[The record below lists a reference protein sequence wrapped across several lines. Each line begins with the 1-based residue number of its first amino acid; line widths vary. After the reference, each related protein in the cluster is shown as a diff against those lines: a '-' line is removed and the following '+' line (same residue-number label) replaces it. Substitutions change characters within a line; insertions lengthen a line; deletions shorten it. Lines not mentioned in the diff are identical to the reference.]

1 MKIGIV
7 GCGTV
12 GRAVEQLFAGR
23 AEITAWDVAF
33 DNAYPAA
40 ELSVCDCVFVC
51 VPTPPTKEGSAD
63 LNFVHEALSR
73 LPAARVILKSTVPPG
88 TTSALAKE
96 YKKELCYW
104 PEYISES
111 TYFNP
116 FFGDRI
122 ESVPFVILGG
132 APKNRT
138 WALSILQSILG
149 PTRRYFQCSEL
160 EAELIKYTEN
170 AFFAA
175 KVTFANEMQRVCAAH
190 GADWNIV
197 REGWILDPRVT
208 PMHTLAF
215 ENDPGFD
222 GKCLP
227 KDLSA
232 IVSSAV
238 RNGYEPA
245 FLKEVLRSNARFRC
259 EDMEQGDV

>member
-12 GRAVEQLFAGR
+12 GKAVERLFGGY
-23 AEITAWDVAF
+23 AEITVWDIAF
-33 DNAYPAA
+33 ESAYPAE
-40 ELSVCDCVFVC
+40 ELSACDCVFLC
-51 VPTPPTKEGSAD
+51 VPTPSKKDGTAD
-63 LNFVHEALSR
+63 LSNVRDALAR
-73 LPAARVILKSTVPPG
+73 LPNTRVILKSTVPPG
-88 TTSALAKE
+88 STCGLAE
-96 YKKELCYW
+96 EFGKELCYW

-111 TYFNP
+111 SYFNP
-116 FFGDRI
+116 FFGDQI

-132 APKNRT
+132 SAENRT
-138 WALSILQSILG
+138 WALSILQPILG

-175 KVTFANEMQRVCAAH
+175 KVTFANEMQQVCRAH
-190 GADWNIV
+190 GANWNMV

-215 ENDPGFD
+215 AHEPGFD

-232 IVSSAV
+232 IVASSV
-238 RNGYEPA
+238 ENGYEPA
-245 FLKEVLRSNARFRC
+245 FLKEVIRSNARFRRVQA
-259 EDMEQGDV
+259 EPDDA